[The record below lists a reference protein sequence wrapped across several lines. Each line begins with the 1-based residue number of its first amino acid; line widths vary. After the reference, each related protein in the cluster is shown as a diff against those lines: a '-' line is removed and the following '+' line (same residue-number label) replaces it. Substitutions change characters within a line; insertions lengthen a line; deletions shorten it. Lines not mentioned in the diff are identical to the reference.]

1 MNTTRLLTAAGIAL
15 ALSTTSAFAG
25 AEDTETPP
33 GTPPATEAAPAADA
47 PPAQPKPHKLVG
59 LHAGLV
65 YTDSH
70 VTAAESGNFLAVGWF
85 PVNDFTLYAGFGMT
99 YNPNGEAKDA
109 LGLSGTANDRFAADL
124 VLAAGYFVIDNPK
137 RNIYMGP
144 EVVWIG
150 NIAPE
155 SFADVS
161 VVEVAW
167 AIRYGLWKTPVAI
180 GTDLGLTFTGVYGA
194 KGPTIA
200 TAPFGLHIVYS
211 FN

>member
-1 MNTTRLLTAAGIAL
+1 MTTVKLLSAVGIAL
-15 ALSTTSAFAG
+15 TLSSTAALADGDAAPD
-25 AEDTETPP
+25 AEA
-33 GTPPATEAAPAADA
+33 PPASQPAAD
-47 PPAQPKPHKLVG
+47 PPPTPKPHKLVG

-70 VTAAESGNFLAVGWF
+70 VTQAESGNFLALGWF
-85 PVNDFTLYAGFGMT
+85 PANDFTIYAGLGMT
-99 YNPNGEAKDA
+99 YNPNGEVKDA
-109 LGLSGTANDRFAADL
+109 LGLSGTASDKFAADL

-180 GTDLGLTFTGVYGA
+180 GTDLGVSFTGLYGV

-200 TAPFGLHIVYS
+200 TVPFGLHIVYS